1 MFEQIEDLLLSNKAR
16 FRVLTHEAAGK
27 SEEVARVR
35 GNALMRSAKAI
46 AIDVKM
52 KSGDIQH
59 CIVVMPANCQLNSK
73 VIKKHFNAKSVSMTS
88 NLFEITG
95 CTPGTLPPF
104 TFQDNIELLVD
115 VRIAQLTDGEIFF
128 NAGKLT
134 QSIALNVE
142 DYLRITAASSVGD
155 YAKEPAASVSTHSET
170 IFSSDVSKLS
180 ADEITCSSM
189 TL

>member
-1 MFEQIEDLLLSNKAR
+1 MFEQIEALLVNNDAR
-16 FRVLTHEAAGK
+16 FRVLHHEAAGK

-35 GNALMRSAKAI
+35 GNDLSRSAKAI

-73 VIKKHFNAKSVSMTS
+73 VIKKHFNAKTVSMTS

-115 VRIAQLTDGEIFF
+115 TRIAQLTDGEIFF
-128 NAGKLT
+128 NAGELT

-142 DYLRITAASSVGD
+142 DYLRITAAPIGD
-155 YAKEPAASVSTHSET
+155 YAKEPAAQLSTPSET
-170 IFSSDVSKLS
+170 IFSSDDSKSS
-180 ADEITCSSM
+180 ADKSSCSM